1 MVFPDTIKNM
11 IVVEAFKGRSVTGHR
26 VEIVER
32 KGKGHPDFMCD
43 ALMEAVSIALSR
55 EYKKTFG
62 AILHHN
68 TDKGLLAAGRAEI
81 EFGGGKLTKPMELII
96 GDRATFSAGGRK
108 IPVKEIAV
116 QAAREWIRQNLRFVD
131 PDIHVRYR
139 TVLAPGSEELTDIFL
154 RPGEVHG
161 ANDTSALIGYYPLS
175 PTEEVVLALEQHLN
189 SKTFKQKYPETG
201 EDVKVMGL
209 RTGANLDLTVA
220 MPLISAF
227 IKSENEYFRKKEIA
241 IKAIGKFLRQYK
253 SSFVDITVNLNTLDQ
268 RGRGL
273 GGIYLTLLGTSAEG
287 ADSGQ
292 VGRGN
297 RVNGLISV
305 NRPMGTEAA
314 AGKNPVSH
322 VGKIYNLLA
331 HKTAEKI
338 YRQTGGIQEV
348 YVLLLSRIG
357 SPVNKPHMATAQV
370 LPMKGVRLKDISQN
384 ITAILEKELSEIS
397 GFCDRLAEGTYPI
410 C

>member
-1 MVFPDTIKNM
+1 M
-11 IVVEAFKGRSVTGHR
+11 IVVETFKGSSVSGRR

-32 KGKGHPDFMCD
+32 KGTGHPDFMCD
-43 ALMEAVSIALSR
+43 ALMESVSIALSR
-55 EYKKTFG
+55 EYKNTFG
-62 AILHHN
+62 TILHHN
-68 TDKGLLAAGRAEI
+68 TDKGLLAAGKTVVD
-81 EFGGGKLTKPMELII
+81 FGGGRLIKPMELII
-96 GDRATFSAGGRK
+96 GDRATFSAGGKK

-116 QAAREWIRQNLRFVD
+116 NAAKKWISRNLRFVD
-131 PDIHVRYR
+131 PDIHVKYR

-154 RPGEVHG
+154 RSGEVHG
-161 ANDTSALIGYYPLS
+161 ANDTSALIGYYPIS
-175 PTEEVVLALEQHLN
+175 PTEEVVLELERYLN
-189 SKTFKQKYPETG
+189 SKTFKEKYPETG
-201 EDVKVMGL
+201 EDIKVMGL
-209 RTGANLDLTVA
+209 RTGEDLDITVA
-220 MPLISAF
+220 MPLISVF
-227 IKSENEYFRKKEIA
+227 IKSEDEYFRTKERSLKA
-241 IKAIGKFLRQYK
+241 IKKFLSRYRA
-253 SSFVDITVNLNTLDQ
+253 FRNITVNLNTLDQ
-268 RGRGL
+268 KGRGL

-338 YRQTGGIQEV
+338 YRQINGIEEV
-348 YVLLLSRIG
+348 YVLLLSKIG
-357 SPVNKPHMATAQV
+357 SPINKPHMATAQV
-370 LPMKGVRLKDISQN
+370 LLRKGVRLKDVSPDV
-384 ITAILEKELSEIS
+384 TAILEREFSAIS
-397 GFCDRLAEGTYPI
+397 GFCDRLAQGTYPI

>member
-1 MVFPDTIKNM
+1 M
-11 IVVEAFKGRSVTGHR
+11 IVVEEFKGISVTGHR

-32 KGKGHPDFMCD
+32 KGTGHPDFMCD
-43 ALMEAVSIALSR
+43 ALMEAISVALSR
-55 EYKKTFG
+55 EYQKTFG
-62 AILHHN
+62 TILHHN
-68 TDKGLLAAGRAEI
+68 IDKGLLAAGKTVI
-81 EFGGGKLTKPMELII
+81 DFGGGKLIKPMELII
-96 GDRATFSAGGRK
+96 GDRATFMAGGKK
-108 IPVKEIAV
+108 IPVREIAIN
-116 QAAREWIRQNLRFVD
+116 AAREWIRQNLRFVD
-131 PDIHVRYR
+131 PDRHVRYR

-175 PTEEVVLALEQHLN
+175 PTEEVVLGLERYLN
-189 SKTFKQKYPETG
+189 SKVFKEKYPETG
-201 EDVKVMGL
+201 EDIKVMGL
-209 RTGANLDLTVA
+209 RTGEHLDLTVA
-220 MPLISAF
+220 MPLISVF
-227 IKSENEYFRKKEIA
+227 VKSEDAYFRIKEIA
-241 IKAIGKFLRQYK
+241 LQAIRKFLRRYR
-253 SSFVDITVNLNTLDQ
+253 SFRDSTVNLNTLDQ
-268 RGRGL
+268 KGRGL

-338 YRQTGGIQEV
+338 CKQIDGIQEV

-357 SPVNKPHMATAQV
+357 SPINEPHMATAQV
-370 LPMKGVRLKDISQN
+370 LLRKGVRLKDVVPDV
-384 ITAILEKELSEIS
+384 TAIIEKELSAIS
-397 GFCDRLAEGTYPI
+397 GFCDRLASGTYPV

>member
-1 MVFPDTIKNM
+1 M
-11 IVVEAFKGRSVTGHR
+11 IVVETYKGRSVTGQR

-32 KGKGHPDFMCD
+32 KGTGHPDFMCD
-43 ALMEAVSIALSR
+43 ALMESISIALSR
-55 EYKKTFG
+55 EYKKAFG
-62 AILHHN
+62 TILHHN
-68 TDKGLLAAGRAEI
+68 IDKGLLAAGKTVI
-81 EFGGGKLTKPMELII
+81 DFGGGELIKPMELII
-96 GDRATFSAGGRK
+96 GDRATFEAGGKK
-108 IPVKEIAV
+108 IPVKDIAID
-116 QAAREWIRQNLRFVD
+116 AAREWISQNLRFVD

-175 PTEEVVLALEQHLN
+175 PTEKVVLGLERYLN
-189 SKTFKQKYPETG
+189 SKPFKEKYPETG
-201 EDVKVMGL
+201 EDIKVMGL
-209 RTGANLDLTVA
+209 RTGEDIDLTVA
-220 MPLISAF
+220 MPLISVF
-227 IKSENEYFRKKEIA
+227 IKSEDEYFRKKEIA
-241 IKAIGKFLRQYK
+241 LKAINKFLRRYK
-253 SSFVDITVNLNTLDQ
+253 AFRHITASLNTLDQ
-268 RGRGL
+268 KGRGL

-322 VGKIYNLLA
+322 VGKIYNILA

-338 YRQTGGIQEV
+338 HKQVDGIQEI

-357 SPVNKPHMATAQV
+357 SPINKPRMATVQV
-370 LPMKGVRLKDISQN
+370 LLRKGVRLKDIAPEVTLL
-384 ITAILEKELSEIS
+384 IEKELSSIS